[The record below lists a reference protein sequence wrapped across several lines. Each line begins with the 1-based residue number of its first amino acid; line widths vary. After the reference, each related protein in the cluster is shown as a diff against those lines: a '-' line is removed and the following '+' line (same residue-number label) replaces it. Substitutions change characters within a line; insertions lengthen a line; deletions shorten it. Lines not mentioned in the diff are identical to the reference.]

1 MQVLTKEQIED
12 AFWRATIMT
21 LGLDPEAEATQSRV
35 RISWPKGDAG
45 NSDWK
50 RDENVIFLRITPT
63 HDDYTIQKDITHA
76 YDRENDVLREVV
88 TYHRCFSI
96 QWVCYGPQSG
106 EDADAI
112 HIGILRTEV
121 RKYLRQNGIGMKPD
135 IREPVRM
142 PELDDSGD
150 WWERHDLT
158 AQCYILFSR
167 DYTEG
172 MIEHVPITVS
182 SKDASVEAWANPII
196 IPDTSEHD

>member
-1 MQVLTKEQIED
+1 MEVLTQKQIED
-12 AFWRATIMT
+12 IIWHATVKT
-21 LGLDPEAEATQSRV
+21 LGLDPAAEATQSRV
-35 RISWPKGDAG
+35 RISWPKPGEEGTTWQRED
-45 NSDWK
+45 D
-50 RDENVIFLRITPT
+50 VIFLRITPSS
-63 HDDYTIQKDITHA
+63 DDYTVQKDITHV
-76 YDRENDVLREVV
+76 YDSGNDTLKEVV
-88 TYHRCFSI
+88 DYHRCFSI
-96 QWVCYGPQSG
+96 QWVCYGPESG
-106 EDADAI
+106 EDADALR
-112 HIGILRTEV
+112 IGILRTEV
-121 RKYLRQNGIGMKPD
+121 RKYLRQNGIAMKPD

-172 MIEHVPITVS
+172 MIEHVPIIVS

>member
-35 RISWPKGDAG
+35 RISWPKGDTG

-50 RDENVIFLRITPT
+50 RDENVIFLRITPA

-76 YDRENDVLREVV
+76 YDRESDTLREVV

-96 QWVCYGPQSG
+96 QWVCFGPQSG

-112 HIGILRTEV
+112 RIGILRSEIK
-121 RKYLRQNGIGMKPD
+121 RYLQQSGIGIKPD
-135 IREPVRM
+135 IREPARM
-142 PELDDSGD
+142 PELDESGD
-150 WWERHDLT
+150 WWERNDLT
-158 AQCYILFSR
+158 AQCYILFTR
-167 DYTEG
+167 DYEETA
-172 MIEHVPITVS
+172 IEHVPVTISDGQPSTDDS
-182 SKDASVEAWANPII
+182 GINLLYQ
-196 IPDTSEHD
+196 